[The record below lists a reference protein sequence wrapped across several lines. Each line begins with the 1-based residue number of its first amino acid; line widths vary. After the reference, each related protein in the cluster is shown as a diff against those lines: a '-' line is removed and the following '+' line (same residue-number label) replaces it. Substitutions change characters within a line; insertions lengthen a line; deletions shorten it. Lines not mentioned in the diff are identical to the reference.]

1 MAEPVTKR
9 PSPRGAY
16 LFVIEDGL
24 GHAVHAMNIERVLQ
38 GHPDI
43 SSRVLRVRPGETPGV
58 RPLPGTKNWSIQT
71 SWATRQLCHRQ
82 LAEGRPDALFIHTQ
96 VAALFARSTMRAVPT
111 VVSLDA
117 TPLNMDTMADAYQHR
132 RQAAVA
138 ERFKLELNR
147 RVLGEARAIV
157 TWSRWAADS
166 VICDYGVPPDRV
178 HVIHPGVDVNRFRPR
193 QGERDPGPVRILFVG
208 GDFERKGGADLLEAM
223 RPLGDAVEL
232 DIVSSSPA
240 ALAGA
245 GERVRVHPGVAANS
259 ATMTDLYRRADIF
272 ALPTHA
278 DALALV
284 LAEAMASGLP
294 IVTTQV
300 GGIPELV
307 VDGHNG
313 LVVVPGRA
321 RQLSEALGTL
331 VERPDLRQLMGERG
345 RRLAEAEHDVDRNC
359 EQIFE
364 IMGRIA
370 SPAPPR
376 SSPV

>member
-1 MAEPVTKR
+1 MAEPVTNR
-9 PSPRGAY
+9 PSRRAY

-38 GHPDI
+38 DHPEI

-58 RPLPGTKNWSIQT
+58 RPLPATKNWSIQT
-71 SWATRQLCHRQ
+71 SWATRQLCRRQ
-82 LAEGRPDALFIHTQ
+82 VATERPDALFIHTQ
-96 VAALFARSTMRAVPT
+96 VAALFARSIMRAVPT

-132 RQAAVA
+132 RQAPVA

-166 VICDYGVPPDRV
+166 VVRDYGVTPDRV
-178 HVIHPGVDVNRFRPR
+178 HVIRPGVDANRFHPR

-208 GDFERKGGADLLEAM
+208 GDFERKGGADLLAAI
-223 RPLGDAVEL
+223 RPLADAVEV
-232 DIVSSSPA
+232 DIVTSSPA
-240 ALAGA
+240 ALVGAGA
-245 GERVRVHPGVAANS
+245 RVRIHSAVAANS
-259 ATMTDLYRRADIF
+259 TMMTELYRRADIF
-272 ALPTHA
+272 ALPTRA
-278 DALALV
+278 DTLALV

-307 VDGHNG
+307 LDGHNG
-313 LVVVPGRA
+313 LVVLPGNA
-321 RQLSEALGTL
+321 RHLSEALRTL

-345 RRLAEAEHDVDRNC
+345 RRMAEAEHDVDRNC

-364 IMGRIA
+364 IMRRITSPFQYRA
-370 SPAPPR
+370 SLP
-376 SSPV
+376 